1 MQLTTTQNA
10 FVPMVAP
17 SILGIGTRPSRIPI
31 CGRIRPGIKVLKK
44 EAAKNPD
51 VVKLFEAGVAAGKSY
66 DDIERQIKSAVSAFS
81 DKDVLI
87 PQNAPYFTVLPGD
100 FQNPKVAEQIMDLY
114 GEVREDGVRR
124 LYSLKV
130 IFPVASWQMIL
141 PHTLKSYIRNELQYW
156 AEVAPDGTR
165 KCMTHAAVAV
175 NKDGSFVRPFGGIK
189 SVPRPDTKGA
199 CNPEAC
205 PQYQNSQ
212 CKVSGEFVF
221 YIPGIQGL
229 EAFAIP
235 TTSLYSIMGAM
246 EKLEMIQRGG
256 GQIAGRFSGDVVF
269 RLSKQTKMVSRIDLK
284 DGKRKRVEQE
294 LIILDA
300 DIDMAQLL
308 RPSVPSPALIATE
321 ADEGFRVLTGQG
333 DTVEGSDSGVVDP
346 KNNIAVNQAD
356 KPAVHTPETGKADLA
371 EKRQR
376 VLAMVTNLKIDP
388 KVFKEYAD
396 LEWGEGWGRNLD
408 HLSAATRQLQNA
420 LADNGDVYAAKV
432 NLVVQLKMADITMTV
447 FEKYAKERWAEGWD
461 QELTFLKEALHELAS
476 NAADLGRY
484 RTSLIEAFTVA

>member
-1 MQLTTTQNA
+1 MQLTTPSA
-10 FVPMVAP
+10 FVPITAP
-17 SILGIGTRPSRIPI
+17 SILGVGARPARIPI

-51 VVKLFEAGVAAGKSY
+51 VIKLFETGLASGKSY
-66 DDIERQIKSAVSAFS
+66 DDIEREIRTAVPAFI

-100 FQNPKVAEQIMDLY
+100 FQNPKVAKQIMDLY
-114 GEVREDGVRR
+114 GEVRADGVRR
-124 LYSLKV
+124 LYSIKV
-130 IFPVASWQMIL
+130 IFPVASWQMML
-141 PHTLKSYIRNELQYW
+141 PHTLKSYTRNELQYW
-156 AEVAPDGTR
+156 ADVAPDGART
-165 KCMTHAAVAV
+165 CMTHAAVAV
-175 NKDGSFVRPFGGIK
+175 NKDGGFVRPFGGIK
-189 SVPRPDTKGA
+189 SVPRPDTKGV
-199 CNPEAC
+199 CDPEAC
-205 PQYQNSQ
+205 PQYQHNQ
-212 CKVSGEFVF
+212 CKVSGEFIF

-235 TTSLYSIMGAM
+235 TTSLYSIMSAM

-269 RLSKQTKMVSRIDLK
+269 RLSKQTKTVSRIDLK

-300 DIDMAQLL
+300 DVDMAQLM
-308 RPSVPSPALIATE
+308 RPLVPSPTLIATD
-321 ADEGFRVLTGQG
+321 ANEGFRVLTGQG
-333 DTVEGSDSGVVDP
+333 DTVDGADSGVVEP
-346 KNNIAVNQAD
+346 TENIVAD
-356 KPAVHTPETGKADLA
+356 MIDTAKAHTNDAGTADLA

-376 VLAMVTNLKIDP
+376 VLAMVTSLNIDP

-396 LEWGEGWGRNLD
+396 LEWGDGWGRNLD
-408 HLSAATRQLQNA
+408 HLGSAQRQLQNA
-420 LADNGDVYAAKV
+420 LADNGEAYAVKV
-432 NLVVQLKMADITMTV
+432 NLVVQLKKADIPMKV

-461 QELTFLKEALHELAS
+461 QELTFLQEAMHELTS

-484 RTSLIEAFTVA
+484 RTSLVEAFTPV

>member
-1 MQLTTTQNA
+1 MQSTTPIA
-10 FVPMVAP
+10 LVPIIAP
-17 SILGIGTRPSRIPI
+17 SILGIGARPARIPI

-44 EAAKNPD
+44 EASRNPD
-51 VVKLFEAGVAAGKSY
+51 VIKIFENGLASGQSY
-66 DDIERQIKSAVSAFS
+66 DDIERAIKLAVPAFS
-81 DKDVLI
+81 EKDVLI

-100 FQNPKVAEQIMDLY
+100 FQNPKVAKQIMDLY

-130 IFPVASWQMIL
+130 VFPVASWQMIL
-141 PHTLKSYIRNELQYW
+141 PHTLKSYTRNELQYW
-156 AEVAPDGTR
+156 ADVAPDGTR
-165 KCMTHAAVAV
+165 TCMTHAAVAV

-205 PQYQNSQ
+205 PQYQHNQ
-212 CKVSGEFVF
+212 CKVSGEFIF

-246 EKLEMIQRGG
+246 EKLDMIQRGG

-300 DIDMAQLL
+300 DVEMAQLM
-308 RPSVPSPALIATE
+308 RPDPSPTLIATD
-321 ADEGFRVLTGQG
+321 ANEGFRVLTGQG
-333 DTVEGSDSGVVDP
+333 DSVEGNDSVTIESTNDP
-346 KNNIAVNQAD
+346 VAD
-356 KPAVHTPETGKADLA
+356 TVATSKGGAPETGTAELA

-388 KVFKEYAD
+388 MVFKEYAD
-396 LEWGEGWGRNLD
+396 LEWSDGWGRNLD
-408 HLSAATRQLQNA
+408 HLGSAQRQLQNA
-420 LADNGDVYAAKV
+420 LADNGEAYAVKV
-432 NLVVQLKMADITMTV
+432 NLAVQLKKADIPMKV

-461 QELTFLKEALHELAS
+461 QEPTFLQEAMHELTS

-484 RTSLIEAFTVA
+484 RTSLVEAFTPV